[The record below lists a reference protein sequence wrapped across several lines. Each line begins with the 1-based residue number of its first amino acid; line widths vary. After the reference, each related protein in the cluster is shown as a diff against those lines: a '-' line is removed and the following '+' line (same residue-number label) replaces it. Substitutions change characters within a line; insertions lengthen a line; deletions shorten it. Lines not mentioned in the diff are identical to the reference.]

1 VCCVELAYV
10 VAQLAIEE
18 ILRVI
23 AARPDQREIR
33 EISEDIAPGSGAA
46 FLDRMTEVLHAI
58 AFQDSALILDK
69 GFPRFVHGIITI

>member
-1 VCCVELAYV
+1 VSRVKLAYV

-33 EISEDIAPGSGAA
+33 EVGKDMAPGGGAT
-46 FLDRMTEVLHAI
+46 FLGRTAEVLHTI
-58 AFQDSALILDK
+58 ALQDGALILDK